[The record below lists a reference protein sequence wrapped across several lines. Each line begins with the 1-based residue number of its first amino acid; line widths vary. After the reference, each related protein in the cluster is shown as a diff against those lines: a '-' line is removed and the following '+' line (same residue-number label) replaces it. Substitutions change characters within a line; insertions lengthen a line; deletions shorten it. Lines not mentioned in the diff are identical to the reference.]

1 MIIIKQLKKLKNNKG
16 FTLLEL
22 MVSVA
27 IFALIIS
34 PLIHA
39 FLTSMETSRRSHFL
53 GDATLATR
61 NIIETVKAR
70 SASSVIALLDGGN
83 TNPFTSGT
91 IANFDDSEDGIYR
104 FDIMDYSAG
113 MSRFDLRVTL
123 NADEYDAI
131 NNIQVTDYSPMDG
144 VFAQPVSDTENPDI
158 LAEIY
163 LENLAVIHGMP
174 FNANNIRRKITISA
188 DENENE
194 TRITATYVYTLG
206 SLTSNP
212 YYYEFYRGRSV
223 ETMKSVYFCY
233 KPFYRG
239 TDTIE
244 IENTAD
250 MNLSVFVVKQ
260 PTADDL
266 FEREATY
273 NAEIHLQSEE
283 NTKVFS
289 NFNINLNPLS
299 NGARLPG
306 CRFIIGGWNDR
317 TEEISGELVSRTQ
330 HERMFKITIQVFA
343 RGELGGRP
351 MLRTEAAQLD

>member
-1 MIIIKQLKKLKNNKG
+1 MITIKKLKSNKG

-53 GDATLATR
+53 GDATLATH

-70 SASSVIALLDGGN
+70 SASSVITLLDGGN
-83 TNPFTSGT
+83 GNPFTSGT
-91 IANFDDSEDGIYR
+91 IANFDDSEEGIYR

-123 NADEYDAI
+123 DADEYDVI
-131 NNIQVTDYSPMDG
+131 NNMKITDYSPMDG
-144 VFAQPVSDTENPDI
+144 IFSQPISNTENPDV
-158 LAEIY
+158 LARTY
-163 LENLAVIHGMP
+163 LENLAIIHGIP
-174 FNANNIRRKITISA
+174 FNADNMRREITISV
-188 DENENE
+188 DENEDE

-223 ETMKSVYFCY
+223 EAMKSVYFCY
-233 KPFYRG
+233 RPFYRG
-239 TDTIE
+239 TDIIE
-244 IENTAD
+244 IVNTAD
-250 MNLSVFVVKQ
+250 MNLSLFIVKQ

-266 FEREATY
+266 LEREATY

-283 NTKVFS
+283 STKVFS

-306 CRFIIGGWNDR
+306 CRFIIDGWDR
-317 TEEISGELVSRTQ
+317 TPEISGELVSRTQ
-330 HERMFKITIQVFA
+330 HERMFRITIQVFA
-343 RGELGGRP
+343 RGELNAGGRA